1 MKGDVFMGINQF
13 VILEDEE
20 WQVKGDGNMQATKV
34 FDWQEEAVSY
44 AKEISTYE
52 KSKLIIHDE
61 DGEICKKYDYM
72 KEPQ

>member
-1 MKGDVFMGINQF
+1 MGINQH

-34 FDWQEEAVSY
+34 FDSQEEAVSY

-52 KSKLIIHDE
+52 KSKLIKNNE
-61 DGEICKKYDYM
+61 DGEICKKYNY
-72 KEPQ
+72 KKKPQ

>member
-1 MKGDVFMGINQF
+1 MGINQH

-44 AKEISTYE
+44 AKERSTYE
-52 KSKLIIHDE
+52 KSKLIIRDE

>member
-1 MKGDVFMGINQF
+1 
-13 VILEDEE
+13 
-20 WQVKGDGNMQATKV
+20 MQATKV
-34 FDWQEEAVSY
+34 FDSQEEAVSY
-44 AKEISTYE
+44 AKEITTYE